1 MARVLCMGGIVGG
14 PEEAAGDD
22 FILQFSICVMPS
34 KTEQPVM
41 AGSQQGSGLRA
52 RAQAQNLGAG
62 RDLRWGWGVT
72 WSNCSFPREDIPS
85 LKQP

>member
-1 MARVLCMGGIVGG
+1 MARVLRMGGIVGG
-14 PEEAAGDD
+14 PEEAAGGDL
-22 FILQFSICVMPS
+22 ILQFFICVMPS

-41 AGSQQGSGLRA
+41 AGGQQGSGLRV

-72 WSNCSFPREDIPS
+72 WSSYSFPREDIPS

>member
-1 MARVLCMGGIVGG
+1 MARVLHVGGVVGG
-14 PEEAAGDD
+14 PEEAAGGD

-72 WSNCSFPREDIPS
+72 WSNCCFPREDIPS